1 MSKTLTVGCKLPN
14 GLIIE
19 VDGKTAVINGTN
31 TSKVIGGH
39 GITENVDADLFNAW
53 IERNK
58 ERKVVKNELIFA
70 HTQKESVKAS
80 AKEKANN
87 KTGLEP
93 INPKDKNNGVEQAKD

>member
-80 AKEKANN
+80 ATIKQ
-87 KTGLEP
+87 
-93 INPKDKNNGVEQAKD
+93 V